1 MDQRAGG
8 SSLYLIICPRCESLS
23 SVEESVCPFCG
34 ADRHGAV
41 LTKGAETAVRA
52 VEAARGVTRHFQEP
66 SEVARVRW
74 SVRPRRREP
83 RLPAPATAT
92 ASTVVI
98 EPQRA
103 SNSILATV
111 AMGGV
116 VISACFLIRAYF
128 EQHPSTAR
136 AAGLPVAVAGSV
148 GQQNPPKVDVAP
160 QRIVEATHRGPANS
174 SAETP
179 SPLMA
184 VAASSE
190 VHDAPPVV
198 VPERPVAAKHPAS
211 RAQHAVKAAP
221 KTVSKTDSKA
231 VSKVASKA
239 KPAAACA
246 HKAGRACTE
255 PPQRR
260 VASAEP
266 KNRQA
271 SKSSSPAP
279 VARTKTAPKEFQ
291 RVAAIPAPVKPAM
304 TTDGSWK
311 PGKTKN

>member
-1 MDQRAGG
+1 M
-8 SSLYLIICPRCESLS
+8 
-23 SVEESVCPFCG
+23 
-34 ADRHGAV
+34 
-41 LTKGAETAVRA
+41 RA

-83 RLPAPATAT
+83 RLPAPATA
-92 ASTVVI
+92 AGTVVI

-190 VHDAPPVV
+190 VHDTPPVV

-211 RAQHAVKAAP
+211 RAQHAVKAAT
-221 KTVSKTDSKA
+221 KTVSKADSKA

-239 KPAAACA
+239 KPTAACA

-271 SKSSSPAP
+271 AKSPSPAP

-291 RVAAIPAPVKPAM
+291 KVAAIPAPVKPAM